1 MAKDSSNLQRYEY
14 KKGQSGNPAGK
25 PKGVLNG
32 PRACIRALLRQM
44 APDEA
49 VEAFKTYGYDINA
62 PSNADILAIVLLEK
76 AINGDIAAIKEVYAQ
91 VESPLKQTIEHD
103 VSSDTIKLI
112 EGIRTIIKGEAGE

>member
-49 VEAFKTYGYDINA
+49 VEAFKTYGYDINS

-103 VSSDTIKLI
+103 VSSDTIQLI
-112 EGIRTIIKGEAGE
+112 AGIRKIIGGEAGE

>member
-1 MAKDSSNLQRYEY
+1 MPKDPSQLQRYEY

-25 PKGVLNG
+25 PKGTYSG
-32 PRACIRALLRQM
+32 PLACIRSLLRQM
-44 APDEA
+44 APDKA
-49 VEAFKTYGYDINA
+49 VAAFKTYGYDINS

-103 VSSDTIKLI
+103 VSSDTIQLI
-112 EGIRTIIKGEAGE
+112 AGIRKIIGGEAGE